1 MEATP
6 KLLELCEH
14 FDYELCQR
22 AAREREKFSPYQPT
36 QRKAKFKMCQ
46 HAGKSNYIRAY
57 KCVLYSPFS
66 LVLFLQMKEVHPPYL
81 VVMKI
86 AHQMKRIR
94 QCWSWKGNESTP
106 NDCIQNFGTMS
117 LERF

>member
-14 FDYELCQR
+14 FEYELCQR

-46 HAGKSNYIRAY
+46 HAGKSNYIRA
-57 KCVLYSPFS
+57 
-66 LVLFLQMKEVHPPYL
+66 
-81 VVMKI
+81 
-86 AHQMKRIR
+86 
-94 QCWSWKGNESTP
+94 
-106 NDCIQNFGTMS
+106 
-117 LERF
+117 